1 MRRSGRRDWRVG
13 CLRAIRMA
21 PTAAK
26 ITSMA
31 IPPTVALPVAAG
43 ARCVGRRRDWRRDE
57 LRTGRGVG
65 CCSRVT
71 SSRVIAPFPSSSDM
85 LSLTF
90 VLLAAGLP
98 GQSLTV
104 PLDLPAVDTKN
115 ARGNY
120 LRPSSRN
127 GNRGRL
133 VRTKGRLNFLTHI
146 MRANSRA
153 GLRLVAIRNI
163 RSATTACASAAK
175 WNALQAMEEKDPG
188 PTPRRATRLPP
199 LGSQLFPPTR

>member
-1 MRRSGRRDWRVG
+1 VRRSGRRDWRVG

-57 LRTGRGVG
+57 LGTGRGVG
-65 CCSRVT
+65 CCSGVT

-133 VRTKGRLNFLTHI
+133 LRTKGRLNFLTHHASKFARRTTTGCHSKHSECDHRLCLGGQVE
-146 MRANSRA
+146 RAPSNGRERRRPNPTA
-153 GLRLVAIRNI
+153 GH
-163 RSATTACASAAK
+163 
-175 WNALQAMEEKDPG
+175 
-188 PTPRRATRLPP
+188 
-199 LGSQLFPPTR
+199 